1 MEVTRA
7 LIHSVRVRKDKT
19 LVCGV
24 DVDDKHDL
32 NKSMVEQAMLRG
44 IIEDTYRR
52 HIGGAS
58 EVPAF
63 DSTARIETPVK

>member
-32 NKSMVEQAMLRG
+32 NKSMVEPLLFRLAMEL
-44 IIEDTYRR
+44 
-52 HIGGAS
+52 S
-58 EVPAF
+58 EYTCIYPI
-63 DSTARIETPVK
+63 SHR